1 MSNINCE
8 YIVYD
13 TKSNFQISP
22 KMNCDMIHKLSKYI
36 SDLKKYYFEIHG
48 ENCFFWKLDQE
59 NSLII
64 IDEIIQNV
72 NDDIFNQIYE
82 IALWILSN
90 NYYLVGDFCYV
101 TENGIQYTIM
111 NDNDKFITHYTCVNK
126 IDRLDFNNMIK
137 INRQLIIKQAKQ
149 QITQYISKTKKENNH
164 SIIFNTFNY
173 YLRPNNRNVI
183 SYRNKKYKQKSTS
196 EFLLNIFA
204 IIGIIS
210 TTAACIYIYYS

>member
-22 KMNCDMIHKLSKYI
+22 KMNCDMIHKLSKYLL
-36 SDLKKYYFEIHG
+36 DLKKYYLEIHG

-59 NSLII
+59 NCLII
-64 IDEIIQNV
+64 IDESVNNV

-90 NYYLVGDFCYV
+90 DYYLIGDFCYV

-111 NDNDKFITHYTCVNK
+111 NGNNKFITHYVCVNK
-126 IDRLDFNNMIK
+126 INRLDFNNMIK
-137 INRQLIIKQAKQ
+137 MNRQLIIRQAKQ
-149 QITQYISKTKKENNH
+149 QITQYISKTKKKNNYN
-164 SIIFNTFNY
+164 IVFNTFNY

-183 SYRNKKYKQKSTS
+183 SCKNKQNKPRSIT
-196 EFLLNIFA
+196 EFVLNIFT
-204 IIGIIS
+204 IIGIVS
-210 TTAACIYIYYS
+210 TAAVCIYIYYS